1 MLKMNHPVHW
11 YLENNVL
18 DHLKR
23 NGHFVKG
30 VIILTKTE
38 MVKEILQAGS
48 ACQELKTAAQNY
60 LDAVGTADEQDKV
73 ETLVAECEAD
83 VMKCADVI
91 VFMKTDAEKKH
102 LGAEVAAGILAH
114 EEELLSKGIEYCDCP
129 GCTAGK
135 RVMDNKALFLA

>member
-1 MLKMNHPVHW
+1 MNHPVHW

-60 LDAVGTADEQDKV
+60 LDAVGTADEQDKA

-83 VMKCADVI
+83 VMKYADVI

>member
-1 MLKMNHPVHW
+1 MNHPVHW

-30 VIILTKTE
+30 VTILTKTE

-60 LDAVGTADEQDKV
+60 LDAVGTADEQDKA

>member
-1 MLKMNHPVHW
+1 M
-11 YLENNVL
+11 
-18 DHLKR
+18 
-23 NGHFVKG
+23 
-30 VIILTKTE
+30 TKTE

-60 LDAVGTADEQDKV
+60 LDAVGTADEHDKA

-91 VFMKTDAEKKH
+91 AFMKTDAAK
-102 LGAEVAAGILAH
+102 
-114 EEELLSKGIEYCDCP
+114 ELLAKGIEYCDCP

>member
-1 MLKMNHPVHW
+1 MLKMNDPVHW
-11 YLENNVL
+11 YFENNVP

-23 NGHFVKG
+23 NVRFVKG
-30 VIILTKTE
+30 VIIMTKTE

-48 ACQELKTAAQNY
+48 ACQELKDAAQNY
-60 LDAVGTADEQDKV
+60 LDAVGTADEHDKA
-73 ETLVAECEAD
+73 EKLVAECEAD

-91 VFMKTDAEKKH
+91 AFMKTDAAKEH

>member
-1 MLKMNHPVHW
+1 MNHPVHW

-30 VIILTKTE
+30 VIIMKKTE

-60 LDAVGTADEQDKV
+60 LDAVGTADEHDKA

-91 VFMKTDAEKKH
+91 VFMKTDAAKKH
-102 LGAEVAAGILAH
+102 LGAEISSRFTPPK
-114 EEELLSKGIEYCDCP
+114 EPEI
-129 GCTAGK
+129 
-135 RVMDNKALFLA
+135 R

>member
-1 MLKMNHPVHW
+1 M
-11 YLENNVL
+11 
-18 DHLKR
+18 
-23 NGHFVKG
+23 
-30 VIILTKTE
+30 TQTE

-60 LDAVGTADEQDKV
+60 LDAVGTADEHDKA
-73 ETLVAECEAD
+73 EKLVAECEAD

-91 VFMKTDAEKKH
+91 AFMKTDAAKKH

-135 RVMDNKALFLA
+135 RIMDNKALFLA

>member
-60 LDAVGTADEQDKV
+60 LDAGGTADEQDKA

>member
-60 LDAVGTADEQDKV
+60 LDAVGTADEQDKA

-135 RVMDNKALFLA
+135 RVMANKALFLA

>member
-60 LDAVGTADEQDKV
+60 LDAVGTADEQDKA

-91 VFMKTDAEKKH
+91 VFMKTDAEKNISEQKWQQEF
-102 LGAEVAAGILAH
+102 LPMKRNFCQKA
-114 EEELLSKGIEYCDCP
+114 SN
-129 GCTAGK
+129 TAIVLDAQQAK
-135 RVMDNKALFLA
+135 E

>member
-11 YLENNVL
+11 YFENNVP

-23 NGHFVKG
+23 NVRFVKG
-30 VIILTKTE
+30 VIIMTKTE

-48 ACQELKTAAQNY
+48 ACQELKDAAQNY
-60 LDAVGTADEQDKV
+60 LDAVGTADEHDKA
-73 ETLVAECEAD
+73 EKLVAECEAD

-91 VFMKTDAEKKH
+91 AFMKTDAAK
-102 LGAEVAAGILAH
+102 
-114 EEELLSKGIEYCDCP
+114 ELLAKGIEYCDCP

>member
-1 MLKMNHPVHW
+1 MNHPVHW

-60 LDAVGTADEQDKV
+60 LDAVGTADEQDKA

-114 EEELLSKGIEYCDCP
+114 EEELLSKVIEYCDCP